1 MRRNR
6 SIILIWAA
14 GTALLLSVFYLALTW
29 LWAETEKSGTA
40 SLERQLVSSL
50 SRDIAEG
57 NLFKLGDTLA
67 KLQRDNEV
75 KYAEIRT
82 LRRAGQSINVFKTIG
97 TLPEAEQAF
106 QNFQCGQRKAI
117 AQNGSVNLITTLPGN
132 IAEMEC
138 SALFVSSAFPP
149 ELIRFRKLLLIS
161 FGGLLAAM
169 FAVLFWL
176 SLSTH
181 RKILAIE
188 ASSKLAQMESDA
200 AVGRLASQ
208 VAHDIRSPVF
218 ALEAALKNVPQLSER
233 QRVIVRHAVNR
244 IRDVANGLLEKNRQ
258 KAGTASAETI
268 QRMAEA
274 QETFLLSGLI
284 EPVITEKRLQYES
297 KLGIQINFDLSHES
311 YGLFAKVQPAEFRRI
326 ISNLVNNAVEA
337 LGEKGTVNLSLA
349 QVAGTLALTVTDTGK
364 GIPPD
369 VLAKLGQRGE
379 THGKAGGS
387 GLGLYHARTTAE
399 SWGGTLSIVSELGK
413 GTTVT
418 IELPK
423 AEAPAYFTGEVKLVP
438 GRPVVVLDDDP
449 GIHELWRGRFESAHF
464 KDHNIEVFNF
474 SEPTALRAWIK
485 DNPDK
490 ASKAICLFDYEL
502 TGHTETG
509 LTLAEELGLCAR
521 TILVTSRAEEK
532 RIIDACTALKVRII
546 PKGQAEIVPIAIGG
560 GPSPTQAVLLDDST
574 IIQMTWETAA
584 EEAGAKLLGYTEP
597 EKFLADLGKFPKDMA
612 IYIDSELG
620 ENVKGE
626 NIAAELKEKGFTNIC
641 LATAHPPER
650 FAHLPWLKVRSKETP
665 WGQDDEA
672 V

>member
-6 SIILIWAA
+6 SIIFIWAA
-14 GTALLLSVFYLALTW
+14 GTALLLSVFYLALAW

-97 TLPEAEQAF
+97 TLPEADQAF

-149 ELIRFRKLLLIS
+149 ELIRFRKLILIS

-169 FAVLFWL
+169 SAVMFWL
-176 SLSTH
+176 SISAH

-188 ASSKLAQMESDA
+188 AKSKLAQMESDA

-208 VAHDIRSPVF
+208 VAHDIRSPVY
-218 ALEAALKNVPQLSER
+218 ALEAALKTVNQLPEK

-258 KAGTASAETI
+258 QPGTTAAVTSQPSTEP
-268 QRMAEA
+268 

-297 KLGIQINFDLSHES
+297 KPGIQIDFALTRES
-311 YGLFAKVQPAEFRRI
+311 YGLFTKVQPVEFRRM

-337 LGEKGTVNLSLA
+337 IDEKGAVNIALGQMA
-349 QVAGTLALTVTDTGK
+349 DAHVLTVADTGK

-387 GLGLYHARTTAE
+387 GLGLYHARTTTE
-399 SWGGTLSIVSELGK
+399 GWGGALSIASELGK

-418 IELPK
+418 LKLPK
-423 AEAPAYFTGEVKLVP
+423 AEAPGYFAGEIKLIP
-438 GRPVVVLDDDP
+438 GHPVVVLDDDP
-449 GIHELWRGRFESAHF
+449 GIHELWRGRFESARL

-474 SEPTALRAWIK
+474 SEPAGLRAWVR
-485 DNPDK
+485 DNPEK
-490 ASKAICLFDYEL
+490 PATSVCLFDYEL
-502 TGHTETG
+502 AGHAETG
-509 LTLAEELGLCAR
+509 LSLSKELGLCKR
-521 TILVTSRAEEK
+521 TILITSRAEER
-532 RIIDACTALKVRII
+532 RIIDACAALKVRII
-546 PKGQAEIVPIAIGG
+546 PKGLANMVPISIG
-560 GPSPTQAVLLDDST
+560 TQPPKRAVLLDDST
-574 IIQMTWETAA
+574 ITQMTWEMAA
-584 EEAGAKLLGYTEP
+584 DEAGAKLLGYTKP
-597 EKFLADLGKFPKDMA
+597 DKFLADLGDFPKDMP

-620 ENVKGE
+620 EGVKGE

-650 FAHLPWLKVRSKETP
+650 FSHLPWLKVRSKEAP
-665 WGQDDEA
+665 WGQDDGT